1 MALCPLGFLRSFK
14 VFVVVVVVLFC
25 FFRTVVI
32 MLFPQFEVPFWYCPE
47 QGVGLQIR
55 PIVMSRGFGAA
66 FSCHSS
72 SLGGLTQGPLHRTDV
87 LGFEDSGG
95 PAQGQMS

>member
-1 MALCPLGFLRSFK
+1 
-14 VFVVVVVVLFC
+14 
-25 FFRTVVI
+25 
-32 MLFPQFEVPFWYCPE
+32 
-47 QGVGLQIR
+47 
-55 PIVMSRGFGAA
+55 MSRGFGAA

-72 SLGGLTQGPLHRTDV
+72 LLGGLTQGPLQGTDV